1 MKNWMNEEAFRN
13 WTEAQKRLWESL
25 STNLPA
31 FHPPQGTNFWQETYM
46 RNLDAWETSVK
57 QSLQVQ
63 AMWIHQWAQR
73 MAGEQRTPEAM
84 AAWTEQVEEVM
95 QRWIQTQT
103 QLWDNWFM
111 MMKKGGKVAQRAT
124 EETATTTQVSMEEA
138 TSAAKELSEK
148 VASVAQ
154 EFSQRA
160 ASTAEAPPAVEP
172 TEAPQAKPE
181 AAGAKS
187 SKPAPRRKK
196 TKKEE

>member
-1 MKNWMNEEAFRN
+1 LENAMKDWMNEDAYKT

-31 FHPPQGTNFWQETYM
+31 FRPPQGAGFWQETYM

-73 MAGEQRTPEAM
+73 MAVEQGTPEAM
-84 AAWTEQVEEVM
+84 AAWTQQVEEVM

-103 QLWDNWFM
+103 QLWDNWFK
-111 MMKKGGKVAQRAT
+111 MMKKGGNVAQKAT
-124 EETATTTQVSMEEA
+124 QETAATTQLAMEEA
-138 TSAAKELSEK
+138 TSAAKELSDK
-148 VASVAQ
+148 VAKVAE

-160 ASTAEAPPAVEP
+160 VSTAEAPPA
-172 TEAPQAKPE
+172 EAPQARPE
-181 AAGAKS
+181 AAGEPK
-187 SKPAPRRKK
+187 KPAPRRKRA
-196 TKKEE
+196 KKEE